1 MNRTI
6 ATTETKPLTVPYAF
20 IQAAFWM
27 NFCTAVSFAS
37 VYLLGLSYNNSQL
50 GLILALGNLLG
61 AVLGPELSAVVDR
74 SEKISASLLIP
85 PVLFLQAAFLLLLI
99 FHPAKGFLTSV
110 AYTLYIAFTL
120 TVNSL
125 NLKLYSDAVYHGLS
139 INYGF
144 ARGIGSAA
152 YVLLSIFL
160 GILIER
166 ISIRLVPISGLLMC
180 ALQFAAF
187 CLIRKKLPF
196 SAPSADVSHRASS
209 IFDFFRSNRRFS
221 ILLLGI
227 ALLFSSHNII
237 VTFLINITNNVG
249 GDTGTMGLINGF
261 MAAVEI
267 PVMLFYQ
274 SLFGRFRPGRL
285 MRVAFV
291 FFILKAA
298 AIAMAG
304 SIPTLMA
311 AFLLQAPSFALY
323 TAAIVPYVNEVIPY
337 EDSAKAQSLAYTMT
351 SIGSVLASLIGGF
364 LYDRTTVTNTL
375 WISFGICFVAAV
387 IAFLGVEKDQP

>member
-1 MNRTI
+1 MIKNPTSD
-6 ATTETKPLTVPYAF
+6 KSGNLTLPYAF
-20 IQAAFWM
+20 IQASFWM
-27 NFCTAVSFAS
+27 SFCTAVSFAS
-37 VYLLGLSYNNSQL
+37 VYLLGLSYTNTEL

-61 AVLGPELSAVVDR
+61 ALFGPELSALVDR

-85 PVLFLQAAFLLLLI
+85 PVLSLQAVFLLILI
-99 FHPAKGFLTSV
+99 VHPLKSGITSV
-110 AYTLYIAFTL
+110 ASTLYIAFTL
-120 TVNSL
+120 TANSL

-152 YVLLSIFL
+152 YVLLSMFL

-166 ISIRLVPISGLLMC
+166 ISVRLVPVSGLLMC
-180 ALQFAAF
+180 VTQFAAF
-187 CLIRKKLPF
+187 FLIRQKLPA
-196 SAPSADVSHRASS
+196 SAPSTDVSRKASS
-209 IFDFFRSNRRFS
+209 ILGFFRGNRRFS
-221 ILLLGI
+221 LLLLGV

-237 VTFLINITNNVG
+237 ATFLINITNNVG
-249 GDTGTMGLINGF
+249 GDTGTMGLINAF
-261 MAAVEI
+261 MAAMEI

-285 MRVAFV
+285 MRVAFL
-291 FFILKAA
+291 FFILKAI

-323 TAAIVPYVNEVIPY
+323 TSAIVPYVYESVPY

-351 SIGSVLASLIGGF
+351 SIGSVLASLVGGF
-364 LYDRTTVTNTL
+364 LFDHTTVTNTL

>member
-37 VYLLGLSYNNSQL
+37 VYLLGLSYSNSQL

-187 CLIRKKLPF
+187 CLIRQKLPV

>member
-1 MNRTI
+1 MSKNLLL
-6 ATTETKPLTVPYAF
+6 TKPGNLTAPYAF
-20 IQAAFWM
+20 LQASFWM
-27 NFCTAVSFAS
+27 SFCAAVSFAS
-37 VYLLGLSYNNSQL
+37 VYLLGLSYSNSEL

-61 AVLGPELSAVVDR
+61 ALIGPELSAVVDR
-74 SEKISASLLIP
+74 SEKITASTLIP
-85 PVLFLQAAFLLLLI
+85 PVLFFQA
-99 FHPAKGFLTSV
+99 GFLILLNFYPVKGAVTSF

-120 TVNSL
+120 AANSL
-125 NLKLYSDAVYHGLS
+125 NLKLYSDAVYHGLT

-152 YVLLSIFL
+152 YVLLSTFL

-166 ISIRLVPISGLLMC
+166 ISIRLVPVSGLVLC
-180 ALQFAAF
+180 AVQFAAF
-187 CLIRKKLPF
+187 FRIRRELPAVTF
-196 SAPSADVSHRASS
+196 SAEVSRKASS
-209 IFDFFRSNRRFS
+209 LFGFLQNNRRFS
-221 ILLLGI
+221 VLLLGI

-249 GDTGTMGLINGF
+249 GDTGTMGLVNAF

-267 PVMLFYQ
+267 PVMMLYVT
-274 SLFGRFRPGRL
+274 LFGKYKPGSL

-298 AIAMAG
+298 AVALAG
-304 SIPTLMA
+304 SIPALIG

-323 TAAIVPYVNEVIPY
+323 TAAIVPYVNDAIPY

-351 SIGSVLASLIGGF
+351 TVGSVVASLVGGL
-364 LYDRTTVTNTL
+364 LYDRTTVTKTL
-375 WISFGICFVAAV
+375 WIAFGICFVGAV

>member
-1 MNRTI
+1 MI
-6 ATTETKPLTVPYAF
+6 KKTTPDKSGNLTLPYAF
-20 IQAAFWM
+20 IQASFWM
-27 NFCTAVSFAS
+27 SFCTAVSFAS
-37 VYLLGLSYNNSQL
+37 VYLLGLSYTNTEL

-61 AVLGPELSAVVDR
+61 ALFGPELSALVDR

-85 PVLFLQAAFLLLLI
+85 PVLSLQAVFLLILI
-99 FHPAKGFLTSV
+99 VHPLKGGITSV

-120 TVNSL
+120 TANSL

-152 YVLLSIFL
+152 YVLLSMFL

-166 ISIRLVPISGLLMC
+166 ISVRLVPVSGLLMC
-180 ALQFAAF
+180 AVQFAAF
-187 CLIRKKLPF
+187 FLIRQKLPA
-196 SAPSADVSHRASS
+196 SAPSTDVSRKASS
-209 IFDFFRSNRRFS
+209 ILGFFCGNRRFS
-221 ILLLGI
+221 LLLLGV

-237 VTFLINITNNVG
+237 ATFLINITNNVG
-249 GDTGTMGLINGF
+249 GDTGTMGLINAF
-261 MAAVEI
+261 MAAMEI

-285 MRVAFV
+285 MRVAFL
-291 FFILKAA
+291 FFILKAI
-298 AIAMAG
+298 AIALAG

-323 TAAIVPYVNEVIPY
+323 TSAIVPYVYESVPY

-351 SIGSVLASLIGGF
+351 SIGSVLASLVGGF
-364 LYDRTTVTNTL
+364 LFDHTTVTNTL

>member
-1 MNRTI
+1 MI
-6 ATTETKPLTVPYAF
+6 KKTTPDKSGNLTLPYAF
-20 IQAAFWM
+20 IQASFWM
-27 NFCTAVSFAS
+27 SFCTAVSFAS
-37 VYLLGLSYNNSQL
+37 VYLLGLSYTNTEL

-61 AVLGPELSAVVDR
+61 ALFGPELSALVDR

-85 PVLFLQAAFLLLLI
+85 PVLSLQAVFLLILI
-99 FHPAKGFLTSV
+99 VHPLKGGITSV

-120 TVNSL
+120 TANSL

-152 YVLLSIFL
+152 YVLLSMFL

-166 ISIRLVPISGLLMC
+166 ISVRLVPVSGLLMC
-180 ALQFAAF
+180 AVQFAAF
-187 CLIRKKLPF
+187 FLIRQKLPA
-196 SAPSADVSHRASS
+196 SSPSADVSRKASS
-209 IFDFFRSNRRFS
+209 ILGFFRGNRRFS
-221 ILLLGI
+221 LLLLGV

-237 VTFLINITNNVG
+237 ATFLINITNNVG
-249 GDTGTMGLINGF
+249 GDTGTMGLINAF
-261 MAAVEI
+261 MAAMEI

-285 MRVAFV
+285 MRVAFL
-291 FFILKAA
+291 FFILKAI

-323 TAAIVPYVNEVIPY
+323 TSAIVPYVYESVPY

-351 SIGSVLASLIGGF
+351 SIGSVLASLVGGF
-364 LYDRTTVTNTL
+364 LFDHTTVTNTL

>member
-6 ATTETKPLTVPYAF
+6 ATTEPKPLTVPYAF

-37 VYLLGLSYNNSQL
+37 VYLLGLSYSNSQL

-187 CLIRKKLPF
+187 CLIRQKLPV

-285 MRVAFV
+285 MGVAFV

-304 SIPTLMA
+304 SIPTLMT

-351 SIGSVLASLIGGF
+351 SIGSVLASMIGGF

-375 WISFGICFVAAV
+375 WISFSICFVAAV
-387 IAFLGVEKDQP
+387 IAILGVEKDQP

>member
-1 MNRTI
+1 MI
-6 ATTETKPLTVPYAF
+6 KKTTPDKSGNLTLPYAF
-20 IQAAFWM
+20 IQASFWM
-27 NFCTAVSFAS
+27 SFCTAVSFAS
-37 VYLLGLSYNNSQL
+37 VYLLGLSYTNTEL

-61 AVLGPELSAVVDR
+61 ALFGPELSALVDR

-85 PVLFLQAAFLLLLI
+85 PVLSLQAVFLLILI
-99 FHPAKGFLTSV
+99 VHPLKGGITSV

-120 TVNSL
+120 TANSL

-152 YVLLSIFL
+152 YVLLSMFL

-166 ISIRLVPISGLLMC
+166 ISVRLVPVSGLLMC
-180 ALQFAAF
+180 AVQFAAF
-187 CLIRKKLPF
+187 FLIRQKLPA
-196 SAPSADVSHRASS
+196 SSPSADVSRKASS
-209 IFDFFRSNRRFS
+209 ILGFFLGNRRFS
-221 ILLLGI
+221 LLLLGV

-237 VTFLINITNNVG
+237 ATFLINITNNVG
-249 GDTGTMGLINGF
+249 GDTGTMGLINAF
-261 MAAVEI
+261 MAAMEI

-285 MRVAFV
+285 MRVAFL
-291 FFILKAA
+291 FFILKAI

-323 TAAIVPYVNEVIPY
+323 TSAIVPYVYESVPY

-351 SIGSVLASLIGGF
+351 SIGSVLASLVGGF
-364 LYDRTTVTNTL
+364 LFDHTTVTNTL
-375 WISFGICFVAAV
+375 WISFGICFVSAV

>member
-1 MNRTI
+1 MI
-6 ATTETKPLTVPYAF
+6 KKTTPDKSGNLTLPYAF
-20 IQAAFWM
+20 IQASFWM
-27 NFCTAVSFAS
+27 SFCTAVSFAS
-37 VYLLGLSYNNSQL
+37 VYLLGLSYTNTEL

-61 AVLGPELSAVVDR
+61 ALFGPELSALVDR

-85 PVLFLQAAFLLLLI
+85 PVLSLQAVFLLILI
-99 FHPAKGFLTSV
+99 VHPLKGGITSV

-120 TVNSL
+120 TANSL

-152 YVLLSIFL
+152 YVLLSMFL

-166 ISIRLVPISGLLMC
+166 ISVRLVPISGLLMC
-180 ALQFAAF
+180 AVQFAAF
-187 CLIRKKLPF
+187 FLIRQKVPA
-196 SAPSADVSHRASS
+196 SAPSTDVSRKASS
-209 IFDFFRSNRRFS
+209 ILGFFRGNRRFS
-221 ILLLGI
+221 LLLLGV

-237 VTFLINITNNVG
+237 ATFLINITNNVG
-249 GDTGTMGLINGF
+249 GDTGTMGLINAF
-261 MAAVEI
+261 MAAMEI

-285 MRVAFV
+285 MCVAFL
-291 FFILKAA
+291 FFILKAI

-323 TAAIVPYVNEVIPY
+323 TSAIVPYVYESVPY

-351 SIGSVLASLIGGF
+351 SIGSVLASLVGGF
-364 LYDRTTVTNTL
+364 LFDHTTVTNTL

-387 IAFLGVEKDQP
+387 IAFLGVEKDQT